1 MTPTQIALVQQSF
14 RRIAPHS
21 ETAAALFYQNLFDF
35 EPSLRPMF
43 GGDLKVQG
51 RKLMSMLATIV
62 AVLERPDQL
71 IPTVQALGARHAGY
85 GVEPEHYDTVAAAL
99 LRRWSRG
106 LGRPSASRSGSLDDR
121 LLDPRRR
128 DDRGRAGSAEGGRLT
143 RKAGASLPRPS
154 FKRSLQPRLRPS
166 PPRRRQAS
174 GPGPWW
180 S

>member
-71 IPTVQALGARHAGY
+71 IPTVQALGARYGGY
-85 GVEPEHYDTVAAAL
+85 GVEPEHYDAVASAL
-99 LRRWSRG
+99 LLTLEQG
-106 LGRPSASRSGSLDDR
+106 LGPVFGEMAREAWIVAYATLVEAMSE
-121 LLDPRRR
+121 
-128 DDRGRAGSAEGGRLT
+128 AEQVPQ
-143 RKAGASLPRPS
+143 K
-154 FKRSLQPRLRPS
+154 
-166 PPRRRQAS
+166 QAA
-174 GPGPWW
+174 
-180 S
+180 